1 LRRTI
6 VFLCAL
12 VAACGCRGAD
22 VKAIESKC
30 DASLR
35 QRAEAMARAGD
46 ASPLDVLGGAD
57 GPIDDSRRRK
67 LTQAGA
73 ELGRVTEEL
82 FTARIP
88 ARRLGDVARLDFV
101 KSLQLSQE
109 REPMKP

>member
-6 VFLCAL
+6 VFLCVMIAT
-12 VAACGCRGAD
+12 CGCRDAD

-35 QRAEAMARAGD
+35 QRAEGMARAQD
-46 ASPLDVLGGAD
+46 TSPLDVLGKAD

-67 LTQAGA
+67 LSEAGA
-73 ELGRVTEEL
+73 DLGQVTDEL

-88 ARRLGDVARLDFV
+88 AHKLGSVARLGFV

-109 REPMKP
+109 REPLKP